1 MRRTAPALLLVLVA
15 ACEQSGGEAGVASVD
30 ERLPVMRNEP
40 PPFHYPPA
48 LYAQKV
54 QGNVLLRLWVDSTG
68 LCRPEST
75 RVVES
80 SGYPA
85 LDSAAVTGARQLSFS
100 PALDDGAPVS
110 LAILFPVYFRH
121 PDAAPLPGDS
131 VLRQATPAAPA
142 PDAP

>member
-1 MRRTAPALLLVLVA
+1 MRRTAIPALLLLLVT
-15 ACEQSGGEAGVASVD
+15 ACEQSGGEGRMTAD
-30 ERLPVMRNEP
+30 ERLPVMRNDP

-54 QGNVLLRLWVDSTG
+54 QGNVVLRLWVDSLG
-68 LCRPEST
+68 QCRPEST

-85 LDSAAVTGARQLSFS
+85 LDSAAVTGARQLAFS
-100 PALDDGAPVS
+100 PAIEDGAPVS

-131 VLRQATPAAPA
+131 VLQQAAPAAPA
-142 PDAP
+142 PVAP